1 MPKRTADVSQVP
13 RVHLLHYRAA
23 VNRALAWDPRHTEL
37 ADLET
42 KADLEA
48 HWALQ
53 TAGQVCADDKQVRPL
68 GKVSVASCGVL
79 FLTSLSTLA

>member
-1 MPKRTADVSQVP
+1 MPKRTADASQVP

-53 TAGQVCADDKQVRPL
+53 TAGQVCADDRSPGLLKH
-68 GKVSVASCGVL
+68 
-79 FLTSLSTLA
+79 